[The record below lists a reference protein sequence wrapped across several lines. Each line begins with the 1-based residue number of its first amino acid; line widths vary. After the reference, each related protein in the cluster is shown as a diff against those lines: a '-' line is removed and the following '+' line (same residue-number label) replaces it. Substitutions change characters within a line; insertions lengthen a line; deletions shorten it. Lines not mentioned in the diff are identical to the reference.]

1 MIAMIITT
9 TTTAII
15 MFLFLSG
22 PANISIAL
30 SLFLTRS
37 LGSLTCKAYQQNG
50 ATEHGKRPKGRPPA
64 VIVRI
69 ESSAWGIDRIKNDA
83 TPKQSAAVKAIV
95 SKGSQA

>member
-37 LGSLTCKAYQQNG
+37 LGSLTCNADSDDPGQGFQFECGHHSNRRR
-50 ATEHGKRPKGRPPA
+50 AVLARRHVHGVTA
-64 VIVRI
+64 LVRRQ
-69 ESSAWGIDRIKNDA
+69 DRIVWLRSFA
-83 TPKQSAAVKAIV
+83 CCLLST
-95 SKGSQA
+95 